1 MKRKIILSSQYKKDI
16 KLARR
21 RNLPEEE
28 LNEPEE
34 ELNEIVLKLAN
45 DVSLSAKNKD
55 HALQGEFVGCREC
68 HIRPDWL
75 LIYRKTDN
83 NELQILELVRTGTHS
98 DLFKK

>member
-1 MKRKIILSSQYKKDI
+1 MKRKIILSSQYKKDV

-21 RNLPEEE
+21 RHLPEAE
-28 LNEPEE
+28 LND
-34 ELNEIVLKLAN
+34 IVLKLAN
-45 DVSLSAKNKD
+45 DIPLPIENKD
-55 HALQGEFVGCREC
+55 HALQGDYIGYREC
-68 HIRPDWL
+68 HIKPDWL

>member
-1 MKRKIILSSQYKKDI
+1 MKRRIILSSQYKKDI

-28 LNEPEE
+28 LND
-34 ELNEIVLKLAN
+34 IVLKLAN

-55 HALQGEFVGCREC
+55 HDLQGEFAGCREC

>member
-1 MKRKIILSSQYKKDI
+1 MKRRIILSSQYKKDI

-28 LNEPEE
+28 LNE
-34 ELNEIVLKLAN
+34 IVLKLAN
-45 DVSLSAKNKD
+45 NVSLPAKNKD

-68 HIRPDWL
+68 HIRPDWF